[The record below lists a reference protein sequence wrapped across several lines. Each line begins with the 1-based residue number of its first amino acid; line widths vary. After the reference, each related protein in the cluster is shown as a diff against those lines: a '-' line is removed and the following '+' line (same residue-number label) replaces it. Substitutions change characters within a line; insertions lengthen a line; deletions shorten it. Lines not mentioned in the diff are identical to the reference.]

1 MTSLSDKII
10 EDLGPSKVMK
20 GKVEYDPDHKFAY
33 VSFETSELI
42 RRLEA
47 SLKTRVGGRFYE
59 KRDRIG
65 N

>member
-1 MTSLSDKII
+1 M
-10 EDLGPSKVMK
+10 GPSKVMK
-20 GKVEYDPDHKFAY
+20 GKVEYDPDQMFAY
-33 VSFETSELI
+33 VSFEHSDLI

-47 SLKTRVGGRFYE
+47 SLKSRVGGRYYE

>member
-1 MTSLSDKII
+1 MNIYKII

-20 GKVEYDPDHKFAY
+20 GKVEYDPDQMFAY
-33 VSFETSELI
+33 VSFEHSDLI

-47 SLKTRVGGRFYE
+47 SLKSRVGGRYYE